1 MGAGSIGWLKNGAP
15 ISPFLPKFYRYA
27 AKKRSRANTLS
38 SSHFLI
44 FTLPHLLIFITFVHM
59 IDQATIQRILDTA
72 EITEVVGEFVTLKR
86 RGTNLLGLCPFHN
99 EKTPSFNVSPSK
111 GIYKCFG
118 CGKGGSAVNFI
129 MEHEHLSF
137 VESLRWLAKKYHIE
151 VQEKEERP
159 EDIQERNDHESQII
173 VSEFAQKYFAAQLW
187 DSEYGRAVGLSYFHE
202 RGFRD
207 EVIKKF
213 GLGYCPDGKEPF
225 TNAALKEGY
234 KMEFLE
240 KTGLTIKREE
250 WVRDRFS
257 GRVMFPVHSISGRV
271 IAFGGRTLSQ
281 EKSIAKYLNSPESDI
296 YHKSRVVY
304 GIYLAKRMIIQE
316 DKCYLVEG
324 YTDVIAMHQAG
335 IENVVASSGTSL
347 TVDQIRLIRRFTKNI
362 TIIYDGDQ
370 AGIKASLRGI
380 DLVLE
385 EGINVKVLPLP
396 DGEDPDS
403 FSKAMSSSALTQYIK
418 ENETDF
424 IKFKTRILLSGI
436 ENDPLSRAKLIT
448 DIVSS
453 ISVIPEEIVRTEYL
467 KECSRLL
474 EVREDVLYNEI
485 RKLKLKKNE
494 AQASREA
501 LPPSDQRTAPVQPK
515 PEATASVSNPFE
527 LEEKEILRVL
537 LKCGSLNIFD
547 YEHEESGE
555 WISETVSNY
564 ILSEL
569 EIDNM
574 VSVNPNI
581 NTILEEYRLHLGESE
596 FDAMR
601 FFTLHSDPQ
610 ISQFASDIISERHP
624 LSPFWE
630 RGGSHI
636 EKEEDLLQVVVPKLV
651 REYKLRVVT
660 TMMGQIENRMK
671 IADASKDFDLSME
684 LMGSYQK
691 ITEIK
696 KILSKQLDRTVNP
709 KM

>member
-1 MGAGSIGWLKNGAP
+1 
-15 ISPFLPKFYRYA
+15 
-27 AKKRSRANTLS
+27 
-38 SSHFLI
+38 
-44 FTLPHLLIFITFVHM
+44 M
-59 IDQATIQRILDTA
+59 IDQATVQRILDTA
-72 EITEVVGEFVTLKR
+72 EITEVVGEFVTLRR

-118 CGKGGSAVNFI
+118 CGKGGSSVNFI

-137 VESLRWLAKKYHIE
+137 VESLRWLAKKYNIE
-151 VQEKEERP
+151 FQEREERP

-187 DSEYGRAVGLSYFHE
+187 DTEYGRAVGLSYFHE

-207 EVIKKF
+207 DIIKKF
-213 GLGYCPDGKEPF
+213 GLGYCSEGKEYF
-225 TNAALKEGY
+225 TQAALAEGY

-240 KTGLTIKREE
+240 KTGLTIKRED
-250 WVRDRFS
+250 WIRDRFA

-281 EKSIAKYLNSPESDI
+281 DKTIAKYLNSPESDI

-304 GIYLAKRMIIQE
+304 GIYLAKRAIIQF

-403 FSKAMSSSALTQYIK
+403 FSRAMSASALTQYIK

-436 ENDPLSRAKLIT
+436 ENDPLSRARLIT

-494 AQASREA
+494 AQSNRE
-501 LPPSDQRTAPVQPK
+501 LPTPTEQRSAQVQPR
-515 PEATASVSNPFE
+515 PAAVTPVENPFE
-527 LEEKEILRVL
+527 LEEKEILRIL
-537 LKCGSLNIFD
+537 LKCGSLKIND
-547 YEHEESGE
+547 YEHEVSGE
-555 WISETVSNY
+555 WITESVATY
-564 ILSEL
+564 ILTEL
-569 EIDNM
+569 AIDNL
-574 VSVNPNI
+574 VSVNPLV
-581 NTILEEYRLHLGESE
+581 NTILEDYRLHMDEPG
-596 FDAMR
+596 FDAIR
-601 FFTLHSDPQ
+601 YFTLHSDPQ
-610 ISQFASDIISERHP
+610 ISLFASDIISERHP
-624 LSPFWE
+624 LSLFWE
-630 RGGSHI
+630 RGGSHV

-651 REYKLRVVT
+651 REYKLRFVSS
-660 TMMGQIENRMK
+660 MMGLIEGRMK
-671 IADASKDFDLSME
+671 LADASKDFDLSME
-684 LMGSYQK
+684 LMASYQK
-691 ITEIK
+691 LTEIK
-696 KILSKQLDRTVNP
+696 KILSKLLDRTVNP
-709 KM
+709 TK

>member
-1 MGAGSIGWLKNGAP
+1 
-15 ISPFLPKFYRYA
+15 
-27 AKKRSRANTLS
+27 
-38 SSHFLI
+38 
-44 FTLPHLLIFITFVHM
+44 M
-59 IDQATIQRILDTA
+59 IDQATVQRILDTA

-99 EKTPSFNVSPSK
+99 EKTPSFNVSPAK

-118 CGKGGSAVNFI
+118 CGKGGSSVNFI

-151 VQEKEERP
+151 IQEKEERP

-187 DSEYGRAVGLSYFHE
+187 ETEYGQAVGLSYFHE

-207 EVIKKF
+207 DIIKKF

-225 TNAALKEGY
+225 TSAALKEGY

-250 WVRDRFS
+250 WIRDRFS
-257 GRVMFPVHSISGRV
+257 GRVMFPIHSISGRV
-271 IAFGGRTLSQ
+271 IAFGGRTLSL

-304 GIYLAKRMIIQE
+304 GIYQAKRMIIQE

-385 EGINVKVLPLP
+385 EGMNVKVLPLP
-396 DGEDPDS
+396 EKEDPDS
-403 FSKAMSSSALTQYIK
+403 FSKALSATALMQYIK

-424 IKFKTRILLSGI
+424 IKFKTRILLTGI
-436 ENDPLSRAKLIT
+436 ENDPLARARLIT
-448 DIVSS
+448 DIVYS

-485 RKLKLKKNE
+485 RKLKQKKNE
-494 AQASREA
+494 APVPRDVQP
-501 LPPSDQRTAPVQPK
+501 LPEQRTTQPQPAPIQ
-515 PEATASVSNPFE
+515 VSNVENPFA

-537 LKCGSLNIFD
+537 LKCGALKIYD

-555 WISETVSNY
+555 WISESVATYV
-564 ILSEL
+564 LSEL
-569 EIDNM
+569 EIDSM
-574 VSVNPNI
+574 VSVDPVI
-581 NTILEEYRLHLGESE
+581 NTILEDYRLRLEEPE

-601 FFTLHSDPQ
+601 FFTLHPDPK
-610 ISQFASDIISERHP
+610 ISLFASDILSERHP

-651 REYKLRVVT
+651 REYKLRVVSA
-660 TMMGQIENRMK
+660 MMNQIESKMK
-671 IADASKDFDLSME
+671 VASDDFDRSME
-684 LMGSYQK
+684 LMTSYQK
-691 ITEIK
+691 MTEIK

-709 KM
+709 NK

>member
-1 MGAGSIGWLKNGAP
+1 
-15 ISPFLPKFYRYA
+15 
-27 AKKRSRANTLS
+27 
-38 SSHFLI
+38 
-44 FTLPHLLIFITFVHM
+44 M
-59 IDQATIQRILDTA
+59 IDQATVQRILDTA

-99 EKTPSFNVSPSK
+99 EKTPSFNVSPAK

-118 CGKGGSAVNFI
+118 CGKGGSSVNFI

-173 VSEFAQKYFAAQLW
+173 VSEFAQKYFSAQLW
-187 DSEYGRAVGLSYFHE
+187 ENEYGRAVGLGYFYE

-207 EVIKKF
+207 EVIRKF
-213 GLGYCPDGKEPF
+213 GLGYCPDGKDPF
-225 TNAALKEGY
+225 TQSALKEGY

-240 KTGLTIKREE
+240 KTGLTIKRED
-250 WVRDRFS
+250 WIRDRFA
-257 GRVMFPVHSISGRV
+257 GRVMFPIHSISGRV

-304 GIYLAKRMIIQE
+304 GIYQAKRAIIQE

-324 YTDVIAMHQAG
+324 YTDVVALHQAG
-335 IENVVASSGTSL
+335 IDHVVASSGTSL
-347 TVDQIRLIRRFTKNI
+347 TVEQIRLIRRFTKNI

-396 DGEDPDS
+396 AGEDPDS
-403 FSKAMSSSALTQYIK
+403 FSKALSSTALAQYIK

-424 IKFKTRILLSGI
+424 IKFKTRILLAGI

-494 AQASREA
+494 ASPVRENPA
-501 LPPSDQRTAPVQPK
+501 LPDQQTTSERPRSAKIAHV
-515 PEATASVSNPFE
+515 ENPFE
-527 LEEKEILRVL
+527 LEEKEILRIL
-537 LKCGSLNIFD
+537 LKCGSLKIND
-547 YEHEESGE
+547 YEHEVSGE
-555 WISETVSNY
+555 WITESVATY
-564 ILSEL
+564 ILAEL
-569 EIDNM
+569 EIDQM
-574 VSVNPNI
+574 VSVNPLV
-581 NTILEEYRLHLGESE
+581 NTILDEYRLHLGEIE

-601 FFTLHSDPQ
+601 FFTLHPDPQ
-610 ISQFASDIISERHP
+610 ISFFASDLISERHP
-624 LSPFWE
+624 LSLFWE

-636 EKEEDLLQVVVPKLV
+636 EREEDLLQVVVPKLV
-651 REYKLRVVT
+651 REYKIRVVSS
-660 TMMGQIENRMK
+660 MMAQIESRMK
-671 IADASKDFDLSME
+671 VADAAKDFDHSME
-684 LMGSYQK
+684 LMGAYQK
-691 ITEIK
+691 LTEIK
-696 KILSKQLDRTVNP
+696 KILSRQLDRTVNP
-709 KM
+709 NR

>member
-1 MGAGSIGWLKNGAP
+1 
-15 ISPFLPKFYRYA
+15 
-27 AKKRSRANTLS
+27 
-38 SSHFLI
+38 
-44 FTLPHLLIFITFVHM
+44 M

-72 EITEVVGEFVTLKR
+72 EITEVVGEFVTLKK

-99 EKTPSFNVSPSK
+99 EKTPSFNVSPAK

-118 CGKGGSAVNFI
+118 CGKGGSSVNFI

-137 VESLRWLAKKYHIE
+137 VESLKWLAKKYHIE

-187 DSEYGRAVGLSYFHE
+187 ESEYGRAVGLSYFHE

-207 EVIKKF
+207 DVIKKF

-225 TNAALKEGY
+225 THAALKEGY

-240 KTGLTIKREE
+240 KTGLTIKRDD

-257 GRVMFPVHSISGRV
+257 GRVMFPIHSISGRV
-271 IAFGGRTLSQ
+271 TAFGGRTLSQ

-296 YHKSRVVY
+296 YHKSRIVY
-304 GIYLAKRMIIQE
+304 GIYQAKRAIIQE
-316 DKCYLVEG
+316 EKCYLVEG
-324 YTDVIAMHQAG
+324 YTDVIALHQAG

-385 EGINVKVLPLP
+385 EGIHVKVLPLP
-396 DGEDPDS
+396 VGEDPDS
-403 FSKAMSSSALTQYIK
+403 FSRSMGASELIQYIR

-424 IKFKTRILLSGI
+424 IKFKTRILLTGI
-436 ENDPLSRAKLIT
+436 ENDPLARAKLIT
-448 DIVSS
+448 DVVHS

-494 AQASREA
+494 AQGVRETPQSPEQTTRQVVPEPPPL
-501 LPPSDQRTAPVQPK
+501 LPV
-515 PEATASVSNPFE
+515 ENPFE
-527 LEEKEILRVL
+527 LEEKELLRML
-537 LKCGSLNIFD
+537 LKCGSLKIYD

-555 WISETVSNY
+555 WISETVAAY

-574 VSVNPNI
+574 ISVNPVIRSIMAEIRQHN
-581 NTILEEYRLHLGESE
+581 EEPG

-601 FFTLHSDPQ
+601 YFTLHADPE
-610 ISQFASDIISERHP
+610 ISLMTSDILSEKHP

-660 TMMGQIENRMK
+660 SMMQQIENQMK
-671 IADASKDFDLSME
+671 IADASKDFDRSME
-684 LMGSYQK
+684 LQASHQ
-691 ITEIK
+691 
-696 KILSKQLDRTVNP
+696 N
-709 KM
+709 

>member
-1 MGAGSIGWLKNGAP
+1 
-15 ISPFLPKFYRYA
+15 
-27 AKKRSRANTLS
+27 
-38 SSHFLI
+38 
-44 FTLPHLLIFITFVHM
+44 
-59 IDQATIQRILDTA
+59 
-72 EITEVVGEFVTLKR
+72 
-86 RGTNLLGLCPFHN
+86 
-99 EKTPSFNVSPSK
+99 
-111 GIYKCFG
+111 
-118 CGKGGSAVNFI
+118 

-137 VESLRWLAKKYHIE
+137 VESLRWLAKKYNIE
-151 VQEKEERP
+151 FQEREERP

-187 DSEYGRAVGLSYFHE
+187 DTEYGRAVGLSYFHE

-207 EVIKKF
+207 DIIKKF
-213 GLGYCPDGKEPF
+213 GLGYCPEGKEYF
-225 TNAALKEGY
+225 TQAALQEGY

-240 KTGLTIKREE
+240 KTGLTIKRED
-250 WVRDRFS
+250 WIRDRFA

-281 EKSIAKYLNSPESDI
+281 DKSIAKYLNSPESDI

-304 GIYLAKRMIIQE
+304 GIYLAKRAVIQF

-324 YTDVIAMHQAG
+324 YTDVIAMHQTG

-403 FSKAMSSSALTQYIK
+403 FSKAMSASALTQYIK

-424 IKFKTRILLSGI
+424 IKFKTRILLAGI
-436 ENDPLSRAKLIT
+436 ENDPLSRARLIT

-494 AQASREA
+494 TQANRE
-501 LPPSDQRTAPVQPK
+501 LPTQIEQRSPQEQPK
-515 PEATASVSNPFE
+515 PAAVAPVENPFE
-527 LEEKEILRVL
+527 LEEKEILRIL
-537 LKCGSLNIFD
+537 LKCGSLKIND
-547 YEHEESGE
+547 YEHEVSGE
-555 WISETVSNY
+555 WITETVATY
-564 ILSEL
+564 ILTEL
-569 EIDNM
+569 AIDSL
-574 VSVNPNI
+574 VSVNPLV
-581 NTILEEYRLHLGESE
+581 NTILEDYRLHMDDPG

-601 FFTLHSDPQ
+601 YFTLHSDPQ
-610 ISQFASDIISERHP
+610 ISLFASDIISERHP
-624 LSPFWE
+624 LSLFWE
-630 RGGSHI
+630 RGGSHV

-651 REYKLRVVT
+651 REYKLRFVSS
-660 TMMGQIENRMK
+660 MMGLIEGRMK
-671 IADASKDFDLSME
+671 LADASKDFDLSME
-684 LMGSYQK
+684 LMASYQK
-691 ITEIK
+691 LTEIK
-696 KILSKQLDRTVNP
+696 KILSKLLDRTVNP
-709 KM
+709 TK

>member
-1 MGAGSIGWLKNGAP
+1 MLAGSV
-15 ISPFLPKFYRYA
+15 PF
-27 AKKRSRANTLS
+27 SHLS
-38 SSHFLI
+38 
-44 FTLPHLLIFITFVHM
+44 ITFACM
-59 IDQATIQRILDTA
+59 IDQATVQRILDTA
-72 EITEVVGEFVTLKR
+72 EITEVVGEFVTLKK
-86 RGTNLLGLCPFHN
+86 RGTNLIGLCPFHN

-118 CGKGGSAVNFI
+118 CGKGGSSVNFI
-129 MEHEHLSF
+129 MEHEHLTF

-151 VQEKEERP
+151 FQEKEETP
-159 EDIQERNDHESQII
+159 EDVQERNDHESQII

-187 DSEYGRAVGLSYFHE
+187 DTEYGRAVGLGYFHE

-207 EVIKKF
+207 EIIKKF

-225 TNAALKEGY
+225 TNSALKEGY
-234 KMEFLE
+234 KMEYLE
-240 KTGLTIKREE
+240 KTGLTIKRDD

-257 GRVMFPVHSISGRV
+257 GRVMFPIHSISGRV

-296 YHKSRVVY
+296 YHKSRIVY
-304 GIYLAKRMIIQE
+304 GIYLAKRAMIQE

-324 YTDVIAMHQAG
+324 YTDVVAMHQAG

-403 FSKAMSSSALTQYIK
+403 FSKSMSASELTQYIK
-418 ENETDF
+418 DNETDF

-436 ENDPLSRAKLIT
+436 ENDPLSRARLIT

-474 EVREDVLYNEI
+474 DVREEVLYNEI
-485 RKLKLKKNE
+485 RKQRLKKNE
-494 AQASREA
+494 GPPLRESSTTDE
-501 LPPSDQRTAPVQPK
+501 PGPETVTPK
-515 PEATASVSNPFE
+515 SAISTVVENPFE
-527 LEEKEILRVL
+527 LEEKELLRVL
-537 LKCGSLNIFD
+537 LKCGSLNIYD
-547 YEHEESGE
+547 YEHEVSGE
-555 WISETVSNY
+555 WISESVATYV
-564 ILSEL
+564 LSEL

-574 VSVNPNI
+574 VSVDPLV
-581 NTILEEYRLHLGESE
+581 NTILEEYRLHLDDPD

-601 FFTLHSDPQ
+601 HFTHHTDPQ
-610 ISQFASDIISERHP
+610 INHYASGIVSEKHP
-624 LSPFWE
+624 LSTFWE
-630 RGGSHI
+630 RSGSHI
-636 EKEEDLLQVVVPKLV
+636 EKEEDLLEVVVPKLV
-651 REYKLRVVT
+651 REYKLRVIS
-660 TMMGQIENRMK
+660 TMMNQIEGKMK
-671 IADASKDFDLSME
+671 IADAAKDFDGAME
-684 LMGSYQK
+684 LMASYQK
-691 ITEIK
+691 MTEIK

-709 KM
+709 KK

>member
-1 MGAGSIGWLKNGAP
+1 
-15 ISPFLPKFYRYA
+15 
-27 AKKRSRANTLS
+27 
-38 SSHFLI
+38 
-44 FTLPHLLIFITFVHM
+44 M
-59 IDQATIQRILDTA
+59 IDQATVQRILDTA

-99 EKTPSFNVSPSK
+99 EKTPSFNVSPAK

-151 VQEKEERP
+151 VVEKEERP

-187 DSEYGRAVGLSYFHE
+187 ETEYGRAVGLSYFHE

-207 EVIKKF
+207 EILKKF
-213 GLGYCPDGKEPF
+213 GLGYCPDGKDPF
-225 TNAALKEGY
+225 TQSALKEGY

-240 KTGLTIKREE
+240 KTGLTIKRDD
-250 WVRDRFS
+250 WIRDRFA
-257 GRVMFPVHSISGRV
+257 GRVMFPIHSISGRV

-362 TIIYDGDQ
+362 TIIYDGDS

-396 DGEDPDS
+396 EGEDPDS
-403 FSKAMSSSALTQYIK
+403 FSKAMSASELSGYIR

-424 IKFKTRILLSGI
+424 IKFKTKILLTGI
-436 ENDPLSRAKLIT
+436 ENDPLSRARLIT

-485 RKLKLKKNE
+485 RKLKARKNE
-494 AQASREA
+494 AQTARDL
-501 LPPSDQRTAPVQPK
+501 LPPPESRTETEQPK
-515 PEATASVSNPFE
+515 PVAARPVENPFE

-537 LKCGSLNIFD
+537 LKCGSLKIYD

-555 WISETVSNY
+555 WISETVATY

-569 EIDNM
+569 DIDNM
-574 VSVNPNI
+574 VSVNPVI
-581 NTILEEYRLHLGESE
+581 HTILEEYRFHLAEQE
-596 FDAMR
+596 FDPMR
-601 FFTLHSDPQ
+601 FFTVHPNPQ

-651 REYKLRVVT
+651 REYKLRVVSG
-660 TMMGQIENRMK
+660 MMGQIENRMK
-671 IADASKDFDLSME
+671 IADAAKDYDLSMD
-684 LMGSYQK
+684 LQASHQK
-691 ITEIK
+691 LKEIE
-696 KILSKQLDRTVNP
+696 KILCKQLDRTVIP
-709 KM
+709 KK

>member
-1 MGAGSIGWLKNGAP
+1 
-15 ISPFLPKFYRYA
+15 
-27 AKKRSRANTLS
+27 
-38 SSHFLI
+38 
-44 FTLPHLLIFITFVHM
+44 M
-59 IDQATIQRILDTA
+59 IEQATIQRILDTA
-72 EITEVVGEFVTLKR
+72 EITEVVGEFVTLKK
-86 RGTNLLGLCPFHN
+86 RGTNLIGLCPFHN

-118 CGKGGSAVNFI
+118 CGKGGSSVNFI

-173 VSEFAQKYFAAQLW
+173 VSEFAQKYFTSQLW
-187 DSEYGRAVGLSYFHE
+187 DNEYGRAVGLSYFHE

-207 EVIKKF
+207 EIIKKF
-213 GLGYCPDGKEPF
+213 GLGYCPEGKEPF
-225 TNAALKEGY
+225 TQTALQEGY

-257 GRVMFPVHSISGRV
+257 GRVMFPIHSISGRV

-296 YHKSRVVY
+296 YHKSRIVY
-304 GIYLAKRMIIQE
+304 GIYLAKRAIIQE

-335 IENVVASSGTSL
+335 VENVVASSGTSL
-347 TVDQIRLIRRFTKNI
+347 TVDQIRLIRRFTKNV
-362 TIIYDGDQ
+362 TIIYDGDR

-403 FSKAMSSSALTQYIK
+403 FSKAMSASELTRYIK

-424 IKFKTRILLSGI
+424 IKFKTRILLNGI
-436 ENDPLSRAKLIT
+436 ENDPLSRARLIT
-448 DIVSS
+448 DIVYS

-485 RKLKLKKNE
+485 RKLKQKKSE
-494 AQASREA
+494 AQQVVRETPVA
-501 LPPSDQRTAPVQPK
+501 PDKPSDPGPAK
-515 PEATASVSNPFE
+515 PQNITKTENPFE
-527 LEEKEILRVL
+527 LEEKEILRIL
-537 LKCGSLNIFD
+537 LKCGSLKIND

-555 WISETVSNY
+555 WITETVATY

-569 EIDNM
+569 ELDNM
-574 VSVNPNI
+574 VSVDPVI
-581 NTILEEYRLHLGESE
+581 STIFEEYRLHQEESE
-596 FDAMR
+596 FEPMR
-601 FFTLHSDPQ
+601 YFTLHSDPR
-610 ISQFASDIISERHP
+610 ISLFASDIISERHP

-651 REYKLRVVT
+651 REYKLRVVSS
-660 TMMGQIENRMK
+660 MMNQIEGRMK
-671 IADASKDFDLSME
+671 IADAAKDFDLSME
-684 LMGSYQK
+684 LMVSYQK
-691 ITEIK
+691 LTEIK

-709 KM
+709 KK